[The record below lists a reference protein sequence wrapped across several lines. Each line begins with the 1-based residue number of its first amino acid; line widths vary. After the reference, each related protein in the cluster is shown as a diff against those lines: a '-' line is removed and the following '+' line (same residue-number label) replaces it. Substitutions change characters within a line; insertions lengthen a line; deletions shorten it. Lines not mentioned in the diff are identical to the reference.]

1 MTGGASAT
9 DRTGRN
15 HSNGGYLWRNQGIG
29 RSVDEPGRPRVRLP
43 PLRRRDL
50 RGEPPG
56 ESPRAIPPRL
66 LENSTVCEKPVLQ
79 PRQTGQAQRA
89 PAQRAL
95 SQSDGTWNIRAT
107 DEPAQR
113 HRVGLGAFHPPRARS
128 TRMVSLDVRKG
139 TEFPE
144 ESEVFAASTIGGCGR
159 GISTISDGEFDPGS
173 GRTLAA
179 CLTHASRARPI
190 RWQHWTVPSGERVSN
205 TWATCP

>member
-89 PAQRAL
+89 PAQRAS
-95 SQSDGTWNIRAT
+95 SQSDGTWHIRAT

-113 HRVGLGAFHPPRARS
+113 HRVGLGAVHSPRARS

-139 TEFPE
+139 VEFQKRAKSSPPPPSVGCVGESRRSLTE
-144 ESEVFAASTIGGCGR
+144 SLI
-159 GISTISDGEFDPGS
+159 
-173 GRTLAA
+173 L
-179 CLTHASRARPI
+179 
-190 RWQHWTVPSGERVSN
+190 
-205 TWATCP
+205 